1 MLGDVRRPVTLCAP
15 SAEVE
20 DPASETYSRTFTET
34 NVLAYVASYN
44 QREIDNVNIKVGD
57 RKVISIAP
65 EALQVR
71 TEWRVKIDGETWNVI
86 NFTRDPTGLQTTI
99 QVRR

>member
-1 MLGDVRRPVTLCAP
+1 MLGDVRQPVTLRNP
-15 SAEVE
+15 SASVE
-20 DPASETYSRTFTET
+20 DPAAETYTRTFTET
-34 NVLAYVASYN
+34 TVLAYVASYN

-65 EALQVR
+65 AALAVRNEWQVR
-71 TEWRVKIDGETWNVI
+71 IDGEIWNVVD
-86 NFTRDPTGLQTTI
+86 FKRDPTGLQTTI